1 MIEIL
6 TRIMAI
12 IERVRNME
20 ELSVIATGV
29 FGIILVFGILNCLL
43 GYRLLRFWMML
54 GGFGVGAGAGLF
66 IASTLEVSG
75 RGAYLG
81 IMAVTGIVLG
91 GIAFLSYKV
100 GVFVLGAGIGVS
112 LSVYILHPTT
122 SFVFFICLLLGVGL
136 GSLAVRYSREVLI
149 VSTSLMGGVMAGF
162 SLAKIGEMD
171 EFPYGVLMSIGFAI
185 LGMLIQFDT
194 NKPSYKEEKTYR
206 KEEGRERAT
215 ERYYDEYDMD
225 DDWYPGK
232 EEDSK
237 EKRSAKDH
245 RDSRKD
251 SYLDEMGDG
260 LESYLDTYVD
270 VYDRE
275 DTQRYDIRRGE
286 KTITV
291 PKKIKK

>member
-29 FGIILVFGILNCLL
+29 FGVILVFGILNCLL
-43 GYRLLRFWMML
+43 GYRLLSFWMML

-136 GSLAVRYSREVLI
+136 GLWHQHLNIIRYNTPLI
-149 VSTSLMGGVMAGF
+149 YSPV
-162 SLAKIGEMD
+162 
-171 EFPYGVLMSIGFAI
+171 
-185 LGMLIQFDT
+185 
-194 NKPSYKEEKTYR
+194 
-206 KEEGRERAT
+206 
-215 ERYYDEYDMD
+215 
-225 DDWYPGK
+225 
-232 EEDSK
+232 
-237 EKRSAKDH
+237 
-245 RDSRKD
+245 
-251 SYLDEMGDG
+251 G
-260 LESYLDTYVD
+260 LETALNLLFDLFIVKSELSCP
-270 VYDRE
+270 RA
-275 DTQRYDIRRGE
+275 
-286 KTITV
+286 
-291 PKKIKK
+291 